1 MLCSPTGKKL
11 TSALAIAPGGKSFGT
26 GPHVNSLN
34 RSQPYASKSLN
45 FVSYRTVHLLAR
57 MKTLL
62 SPFVYFSHPL
72 NKLNTKLS
80 AIAHSTGKVTGV
92 LLAAFLIVCSTSW
105 TLPQS
110 AEAYPFWAQ
119 ENYDS
124 PRDATGK
131 IVCANCHLGAKNT
144 VLEVP
149 QSVLP
154 DSVFKAVVKVPY
166 DLESQ
171 QVLGDGS
178 KGGLNVGA
186 VLMLPEGFK
195 IAPEDRIPEELKEE
209 VGSTYFLPYSPE
221 EENIVLVGPV
231 PGEQYQEI
239 VFPVLS
245 PDPATDKKVHFGKN
259 LVFVGGN
266 RGRGQ
271 VYPTGMASN
280 NLAYTAS
287 GAGTISAIEKSDAG
301 GYTVSIETAD
311 GTVSEEIG
319 AGAELVISEGD
330 SVDVGAALTTDPNVG
345 GFGQTER
352 ELVLQNPNRI
362 KGLIAFLIAISL
374 SQILLVLKKKQVE
387 RVQAAEMS
395 F

>member
-1 MLCSPTGKKL
+1 
-11 TSALAIAPGGKSFGT
+11 
-26 GPHVNSLN
+26 
-34 RSQPYASKSLN
+34 
-45 FVSYRTVHLLAR
+45 

-62 SPFVYFSHPL
+62 SSFTSSTL
-72 NKLNTKLS
+72 GKLS
-80 AIAHSTGKVTGV
+80 QKVAQQIGHKINQGV
-92 LLAAFLIVCSTSW
+92 TVAFAALLILVASSW
-105 TLPQS
+105 AVPQS
-110 AEAYPFWAQ
+110 AAAYPFWAQ

-124 PRDATGK
+124 PREATGK

-144 VLEVP
+144 ILEVP

-154 DSVFKAVVKVPY
+154 DTVFKAVVKVPY
-166 DLESQ
+166 DLDAQ

-195 IAPEDRIPEELKEE
+195 IAPEDRISEELKEE
-209 VGSTYFLPYSPE
+209 VGSTYFMPYSAE

-259 LVFVGGN
+259 LVYVGGN

-271 VYPTGMASN
+271 VYPTGLASN
-280 NLAYTAS
+280 NVAYTAS
-287 GAGTISAIEKSDAG
+287 KAGTISSIEKTDA
-301 GYTVSIETAD
+301 GYTVSLSTAE
-311 GTVSEEIG
+311 GTVTEEIG
-319 AGAELVISEGD
+319 AGAELLVSEGD
-330 SVDVGAALTTDPNVG
+330 TVDAGAALTSNPNVG

-352 ELVLQNPNRI
+352 ELVLQSPNRI
-362 KGLIAFLIAISL
+362 KGLIAFLVAISL
-374 SQILLVLKKKQVE
+374 SQIFLVLKKKQVE

>member
-1 MLCSPTGKKL
+1 MTAK
-11 TSALAIAPGGKSFGT
+11 FG
-26 GPHVNSLN
+26 
-34 RSQPYASKSLN
+34 
-45 FVSYRTVHLLAR
+45 SYLRTWMRGA
-57 MKTLL
+57 
-62 SPFVYFSHPL
+62 
-72 NKLNTKLS
+72 
-80 AIAHSTGKVTGV
+80 GV
-92 LLAAFLIVCSTSW
+92 LLAAFVLLCSSSW
-105 TLPQS
+105 ALPQS
-110 AEAYPFWAQ
+110 AAAYPFWAQ
-119 ENYDS
+119 ENYES
-124 PRDATGK
+124 PREATGR
-131 IVCANCHLGAKNT
+131 IVCANCHLGEKQT

-154 DSVFKAVVKVPY
+154 DTVFKAIVKIPY
-166 DLESQ
+166 DTDTQ

-195 IAPEDRIPEELKEE
+195 IAPADRIPEEMQEE
-209 VGSTYFLPYSPE
+209 VGNTYFLPYSPE

-245 PDPATDKKVHFGKN
+245 PDPATNKNVHFGKN

-271 VYPTGMASN
+271 VYPTGQASN
-280 NLAYTAS
+280 NAVYNAS
-287 GAGTISAIEKSDAG
+287 ATGTIAAIDKTDT
-301 GYTVSIETAD
+301 GYSVSIAKED
-311 GTVSEEIG
+311 GTTVTEEIP
-319 AGAELVISEGD
+319 AGPELLVNQGD
-330 SVDVGAALTTDPNVG
+330 AVEAGKPLTSNPNMG
-345 GFGQTER
+345 GFGQTEK
-352 ELVLQNPNRI
+352 ELVLQSPTRV
-362 KGLIAFLIAISL
+362 KGLIAFLVAISL